1 MNMLDEWIRGET
13 GESGTGGSWLKGR
26 NGRVVLIIVI
36 CLGLLALVW
45 PGTHTTTPSSDISVP
60 SGQNGTGNSIK
71 QTMQADVAAI
81 LGQIDGA
88 GAVEV
93 SLTLSSEGMR
103 SYATNDR
110 SERRE
115 IQENEGAG
123 GARTTTEE
131 TSTRDL
137 AVSSGNPLL
146 VEEKVP
152 EILGVLVVADGAD
165 DPTVQE
171 NLTNATATLLDI
183 SPHKVRVLPRE
194 GAQ

>member
-13 GESGTGGSWLKGR
+13 GENGSGGSWLKGR
-26 NGRVVLIIVI
+26 NGRIALVIVI

-45 PGTHTTTPSSDISVP
+45 PGTHTTAPSSDISVP
-60 SGQNGTGNSIK
+60 SGQSGAGNSIK
-71 QTMQADVAAI
+71 QQMQADVAGI

-88 GAVEV
+88 GTVEV
-93 SLTLSSEGMR
+93 SLTLGSEGMR

-115 IQENEGAG
+115 IQENQGAG

-146 VEEKVP
+146 VEERIP

-171 NLTNATATLLDI
+171 NLTNAAATLLDI
-183 SPHKVRVLPRE
+183 SPHKVRVLPSE